1 MVRSVPGVSD
11 PGPAPGCLA
20 CDLASGARPLPG
32 GVVHETDCWI
42 VEHCVGPLG
51 VGTLVV
57 KTRRHCLHVADL
69 DDRESRQLGPLLAR
83 VAGVVQALTEADQVY
98 TCLWSHA
105 GWEPGHIHFVIQP
118 AWGAQ
123 RTRFPGPGPAL
134 QMALFEQGHEPDVEE
149 VEAFCDR
156 AREQLAPARADA
168 LDADPVSLAAGLIE
182 GWCARRAT
190 APLRYVLAGWPDDP
204 SEDPDRADLESALRN
219 AREFAGAALT
229 EAEREVV
236 DEILFRLHRDRA
248 TG

>member
-1 MVRSVPGVSD
+1 MTD
-11 PGPAPGCLA
+11 PSPATTSCLA
-20 CDLASGARPLPG
+20 CDLATGARPLPG
-32 GVVHETDCWI
+32 GLVYETEHWM

-69 DDRESRQLGPLLAR
+69 DERESSQLGPLLAR

-149 VEAFCDR
+149 VEAFCAR
-156 AREQLAPARADA
+156 AREQLAPGRADA
-168 LDADPVSLAAGLIE
+168 LDADPVALTSGLIE

-190 APLRYVLAGWPDDP
+190 TPLRYALAGWPDDP
-204 SEDPDRADLESALRN
+204 GAPPDPADLESAVRN
-219 AREFAGAALT
+219 VREFAGSTLT
-229 EAEREVV
+229 APEREVL
-236 DEILFRLHRDRA
+236 DEVIFRLGRGRSD
-248 TG
+248 